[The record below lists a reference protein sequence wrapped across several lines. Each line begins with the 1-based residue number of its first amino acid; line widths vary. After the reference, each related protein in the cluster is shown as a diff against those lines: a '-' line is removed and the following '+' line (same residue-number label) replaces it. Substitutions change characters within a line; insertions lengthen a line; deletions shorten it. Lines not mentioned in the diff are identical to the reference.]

1 MGEIASRS
9 FEGAFGRAGRTGKD
23 LAHEFKH
30 SAVGRQLPLVVC
42 SCEPTREVSHALWGY
57 VQGQPGAYAGTV
69 DAALYLVMK
78 HGVRTAAESG
88 STRHFEFG
96 AGLDP
101 GINATCRNI
110 WRTGIWI
117 SAHRYVAS
125 AEVCAHEVLSG
136 VVKDDVDPTEGSSL
150 SVCCLAT
157 HTSTRCCESSACSRF
172 ECSSGLGTLGTRPT
186 SRVRHGWVSE
196 PLTRTP
202 KNCGHVGTP
211 VHAPTP
217 EAKEF
222 LQP

>member
-30 SAVGRQLPLVVC
+30 SAVGRQLPLVMC

-117 SAHRYVAS
+117 SARRYVAS

-136 VVKDDVDPTEGSSL
+136 VVKDDWTQPKGVPSRCAVLQPTL
-150 SVCCLAT
+150 QPVVV
-157 HTSTRCCESSACSRF
+157 
-172 ECSSGLGTLGTRPT
+172 
-186 SRVRHGWVSE
+186 SRVLAVDLDVVQAWG
-196 PLTRTP
+196 PLV
-202 KNCGHVGTP
+202 HVPPAVCDTVGCPSPSRALRKT
-211 VHAPTP
+211 VAM
-217 EAKEF
+217 
-222 LQP
+222 